1 MSFDHVFKEV
11 MRVLFGA
18 RSASPEEVGKLPLH
32 VDMVVTCDGGP
43 LASSKVPLL
52 GRHFSRE
59 NLFEY
64 KSSRDHPVATDL
76 AKLLGYVGLHAEQH
90 GIDIDGMATRL
101 TAWYVTAKRPAFL
114 DGLVASGTAV
124 STSEPGVYDI
134 VGRFPCPCRVVVC
147 DEVAVNG
154 DNVPLL
160 VLGTIETIKVGIRYI
175 AGSTM
180 ALRHAMERI
189 ITTIYLFYHDEV
201 KGMTEMN
208 EILPA
213 EIRRNVKHAIED
225 LGLDSIIEEIG
236 IDKVIDSVGID
247 KVIDSVGI
255 DKVIDSVGIDK
266 VIDSVGI

>member
-18 RSASPEEVGKLPLH
+18 CNASPREVGKLPLR
-32 VDMVVTCDGGP
+32 VDMVVTCENGP
-43 LASSKVPLL
+43 PPASKVPLL
-52 GRHFSRE
+52 GSRFSRE

-64 KSSRDHPVATDL
+64 KSSRDHPKATDL
-76 AKLLGYVGLHAEQH
+76 SKLLGYVGLHAEQH
-90 GIDIDGMATRL
+90 DICIDAMASSL

-114 DGLVASGTAV
+114 DGLVAHGTAA
-124 STSEPGVYDI
+124 STGEPGVYDI

-147 DEVAVNG
+147 DEVTVNEE
-154 DNVPLL
+154 NVPLL
-160 VLGTIETIKVGIRYI
+160 VLGSIDTIKAGIRHI
-175 AGSTM
+175 AGSTRE
-180 ALRHAMERI
+180 LRHAMERI
-189 ITTIYLFYHDEV
+189 ITTIYLYYHDEV

-213 EIRRNVKHAIED
+213 DIRRNVKHAIED

-255 DKVIDSVGIDK
+255 DKLKDAISRHERK
-266 VIDSVGI
+266 ARSK